1 MRKSILIICG
11 LALVM
16 CLLLLFK
23 TTQHQKAASPVANEA
38 STNQPS
44 QPEPP
49 KAPESRRMTNA
60 SQVPPVPSSSSPIAQ
75 ILASTSSV
83 AAKRLALWQAPIEFY
98 GKVVDENTNPVAGA
112 QVTFHWAEV
121 PTELG
126 NRTSTTESDAKGLF
140 SLRGQHGPDL
150 SVSISKEG
158 YYVSHRGQW
167 GFHYALASDILSPDP
182 QNPVIF
188 QVRKKGQGAE
198 LVTSGDGL
206 QPSLAALVP
215 LNGVPVSV
223 DLLQQKVGA
232 SGDLELSQVKPDRSH
247 WQSATNW
254 SFHMSIPAGGFIEEA
269 DAFPFTAPGTGYQ
282 TTVDLNF
289 VKGEPDW
296 ATQISKTYYIAFGQ
310 PQKYG
315 WLRVEANIAQQTVFL
330 TYAINPTGTRNLEP
344 Q

>member
-1 MRKSILIICG
+1 M
-11 LALVM
+11 
-16 CLLLLFK
+16 LLLK
-23 TTQHQKAASPVANEA
+23 ATQHQKTASPVANEP

-44 QPEPP
+44 QLEPQ
-49 KAPESRRMTNA
+49 KASESRRMTNA
-60 SQVPPVPSSSSPIAQ
+60 SQTPPVPPSTSPIVQ
-75 ILASTSSV
+75 VLASTNSV

-126 NRTSTTESDAKGLF
+126 NRTSTTESDANGLF
-140 SLRGQHGPDL
+140 SLRGQRGPDL

-188 QVRKKGQGAE
+188 QVQKKGQGVE
-198 LVTSGDGL
+198 LVTSANGM
-206 QPSLAALVP
+206 QTSLATLVP
-215 LNGVPVSV
+215 LNGAPVSV

-232 SGDLELSQVKPDRSH
+232 SGDLELSQIKPDRSH

-269 DAFPFTAPGTGYQ
+269 DAFPLTAPETGYQ

-289 VKGEPDW
+289 VKGKPDW
-296 ATQISKTYYIAFGQ
+296 TTQLSKTYYITFGQ
-310 PQKYG
+310 TQKYG
-315 WLRVEANIAQQTVFL
+315 WLRVEANITQQTVFL
-330 TYAINPTGTRNLEP
+330 TYAINPDGSRNLEP
-344 Q
+344 K